1 MVATKFGFF
10 IKRRACR
17 WVKRTDISGKMQASE
32 AKEAAGKFAIGGEF
46 EEHVPR
52 GLKPQVPK
60 DLTYGLK
67 PVPFKAEASNGYS
80 RSL

>member
-1 MVATKFGFF
+1 
-10 IKRRACR
+10 
-17 WVKRTDISGKMQASE
+17 MQASE

-67 PVPFKAEASNGYS
+67 PVPFKAEA
-80 RSL
+80 